1 MATPTRGAQQV
12 RTLSSVLCS
21 GVHSNERHVH
31 QFQLGALELERTRR
45 RREKQAAL
53 RRIQEL
59 DARLAHID
67 TLMRRRQEALSATD
81 ADVPARNDDAPQ
93 SAEATTQ
100 PRRVVRYGS

>member
-1 MATPTRGAQQV
+1 MATPIRGAQQI

-45 RREKQAAL
+45 LRERRSAL
-53 RRIQEL
+53 RRIEEL

-67 TLMRRRQEALSATD
+67 ALMRKRQEALGVANAEAPASGEDSA
-81 ADVPARNDDAPQ
+81 P
-93 SAEATTQ
+93 SAEAASE